1 MLKVGD
7 EGSNF
12 DLVSGGW
19 RSLGKQMISSVNYLS
34 ENIREVFGTIIK
46 LTECIVPYYCVK
58 WVLMGKL
65 MVDIF
70 LILYIANEMS
80 L

>member
-19 RSLGKQMISSVNYLS
+19 RSLGKQMIPSVNYLP
-34 ENIREVFGTIIK
+34 ENIREVFGTTIK
-46 LTECIVPYYCVK
+46 PTECIVRYRVK
-58 WVLMGKL
+58 
-65 MVDIF
+65 
-70 LILYIANEMS
+70 
-80 L
+80 

>member
-19 RSLGKQMISSVNYLS
+19 RSLGKQMIPSVNYLP

-46 LTECIVPYYCVK
+46 PTECIVPYYCVK
-58 WVLMGKL
+58 WVLNGKIKDRYL
-65 MVDIF
+65 
-70 LILYIANEMS
+70 
-80 L
+80 

>member
-19 RSLGKQMISSVNYLS
+19 RSLGKQMIPSVNYLP
-34 ENIREVFGTIIK
+34 ENIREVFGTIIN
-46 LTECIVPYYCVK
+46 CVK

-70 LILYIANEMS
+70 SSLEQMS

>member
-19 RSLGKQMISSVNYLS
+19 RSLGKQMIPSVNYLS

-46 LTECIVPYYCVK
+46 PTGIVPFYCVK
-58 WVLMGKL
+58 WVLNGKINGRCL
-65 MVDIF
+65 
-70 LILYIANEMS
+70 
-80 L
+80 